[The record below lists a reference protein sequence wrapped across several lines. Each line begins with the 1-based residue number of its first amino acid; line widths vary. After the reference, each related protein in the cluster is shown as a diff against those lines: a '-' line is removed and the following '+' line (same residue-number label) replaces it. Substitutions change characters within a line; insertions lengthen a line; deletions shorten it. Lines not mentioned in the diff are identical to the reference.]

1 MYQDKVHDNIMN
13 LETDSSDS
21 YTELRDDLIW
31 DIKTSQLRSVF
42 YLVSTTDNN
51 AIYTIEPLQLKE
63 LIEQQAYTGED
74 KAIKANREK
83 VLALPDDANPI
94 ILLLK

>member
-1 MYQDKVHDNIMN
+1 MN

>member
-42 YLVSTTDNN
+42 YLVSTTDSN
-51 AIYTIEPLQLKE
+51 AIYTVEPLQLKE

-74 KAIKANREK
+74 KSIKTNREK

>member
-51 AIYTIEPLQLKE
+51 AIYTIEPLKLKE